1 MKLLTLGKRSLPPL
15 KCCTSR
21 QEGCSSCIKKKLTV
35 SSCCS
40 YRVENMLIQTLPLV
54 RLCLDYY
61 SALFIPSKYYLHEE
75 WGKALTLLP
84 SLFLWSYSFR
94 HRLIHFL
101 VCIFCGMLPLFQS
114 TTKPESICIFSQGFG
129 QISPFTVYF
138 GATPVS
144 LTCLE
149 ENYCPYLSHQVQH
162 SWSHKHPQSC
172 HFLSSFP
179 SLSH

>member
-1 MKLLTLGKRSLPPL
+1 MLFIQSRKHAHSDSPSRKTVFGLL
-15 KCCTSR
+15 
-21 QEGCSSCIKKKLTV
+21 
-35 SSCCS
+35 
-40 YRVENMLIQTLPLV
+40 
-54 RLCLDYY
+54 LCLIY
-61 SALFIPSKYYLHEE
+61 SIKILSP
-75 WGKALTLLP
+75 WRVGKSLDSLTF

-94 HRLIHFL
+94 HRLILFL

-172 HFLSSFP
+172 HFLSS
-179 SLSH
+179 LSHKKHA